1 MQVEKPF
8 EKEAELAEKLE
19 RLTELNALL
28 NLDEHGSMDA
38 VGIDEVTVERVEEDP
53 EAVLDEKGLRNA
65 RENEMERKEDRV
77 TIRHGLATAPAV
89 PYPISMAKRLAE
101 KKEQARSALAA
112 SSPQM
117 PQRQALAAELSA
129 QGARGYIGK

>member
-1 MQVEKPF
+1 M
-8 EKEAELAEKLE
+8 E

-65 RENEMERKEDRV
+65 RENEMGRKEERV
-77 TIRHGLATAPAV
+77 TIRHGLAAAPAV

-117 PQRQALAAELSA
+117 PQRQALAAEL
-129 QGARGYIGK
+129 

>member
-1 MQVEKPF
+1 MEKPF
-8 EKEAELAEKLE
+8 EKESELAEKLE

-38 VGIDEVTVERVEEDP
+38 VGIDEVTVEEES
-53 EAVLDEKGLRNA
+53 EAVSDEKGLRNA
-65 RENEMERKEDRV
+65 RENETGRREERS
-77 TIRHGLATAPAV
+77 TIRHSLAAAPAV

-112 SSPQM
+112 SSPPM
-117 PQRQALAAELSA
+117 PQRQALAAEL
-129 QGARGYIGK
+129 

>member
-38 VGIDEVTVERVEEDP
+38 VGIDEVTVESAEEDP
-53 EAVLDEKGLRNA
+53 EAVSDEKGLRNA
-65 RENEMERKEDRV
+65 RENETGRKEDR
-77 TIRHGLATAPAV
+77 TTMRHGLAAAPAV

-112 SSPQM
+112 SSPPM
-117 PQRQALAAELSA
+117 PQRQVLAAEL
-129 QGARGYIGK
+129 